1 MANSAKYTYVTI
13 LSDGYW
19 KGCWLS
25 ISQSRN
31 AASIHCW
38 YYATIPQTTQD
49 ILQKNGVQYRVVDMI
64 TSPLE
69 SAKYRGVYTKLMLF
83 NLLEYDLVAFMDSDT
98 LILRSPDDIFEKDAE
113 WRTTQ
118 AIEPRHCTEWSWRKV
133 NSRLVLWWWN
143 HPLNYSP
150 IWWQKKTTPNYD
162 GGDQGFL
169 THIFQQ
175 LYRIPDEYHVTKRI
189 FKHHP
194 AKWNEMMGRI
204 RILHYPGV
212 KPWDTS
218 ERIPFEKVTN
228 NWKRCGRKH
237 MIKLNTNVMGN
248 KIKYSIVMAYYNRN
262 HCCLILYIPLP
273 NLLK

>member
-13 LSDGYW
+13 LSDGYL
-19 KGCWLS
+19 KGVLALNQS
-25 ISQSRN
+25 IKER
-31 AASIHCW
+31 CK
-38 YYATIPQTTQD
+38 YPLLVLCYDTTQTTQD

-118 AIEPRHCTEWSWRKV
+118 AIGATALHGVELKEGEF
-133 NSRLVLWWWN
+133 
-143 HPLNYSP
+143 SP
-150 IWWQKKTTPNYD
+150 GFMMVKPSAELFADLMAKKDDTPTYD

-169 THIFQQ
+169 NTYFSNNW
-175 LYRIPDEYHVTKRI
+175 YRIPDEYHVTKRI

-218 ERIPFEKVTN
+218 ERIPFEKGYEQLEALWQKTYDKVEH
-228 NWKRCGRKH
+228 KCDGK
-237 MIKLNTNVMGN
+237 
-248 KIKYSIVMAYYNRN
+248 
-262 HCCLILYIPLP
+262 
-273 NLLK
+273 